1 MTVQDSDAGAGA
13 PAVAL
18 GTATAEVPGWLVWS
32 LVVALVYLLLVGVA
46 VIGAG
51 FQWISGGAEGA
62 AAIFAFARNPIVGVI
77 LGTLATALVQSS
89 STVTSVIVG
98 LVAGGVPV
106 AIAVPMIM
114 GANMGTTI
122 TNTIVSLGSFRE
134 RSVFRKSF
142 EAATVHDFFNLYSI
156 IVFLPVEMLFHPLER
171 SGEVLAGWFTGE
183 GGASLGG
190 VNVISAATKPV
201 AKLMAEL
208 FAPLGDP
215 AGALLLI
222 GVGIGL
228 IIFAVLY
235 LGRLLRAVMTGK
247 ARRLVNAA
255 IGRGPVTGIA
265 SGTLVTVL
273 VQSSSTTTSLV
284 VPLAGAGVLTTSQVY
299 PFTLG
304 ANIGT
309 CVTALLAATSITGP
323 NEFFA
328 LQIALVHL
336 LYNVFGVL
344 LFMALPL
351 LRQLPVLSS
360 EWLGGL
366 VEVNRA
372 WALGYVA
379 AVFFCCRVLSSLSSF
394 STWIVNRCMSAPP
407 TIYAVW
413 RRKPSGWIC
422 GSSRV
427 RVIAIRQPGCRM
439 ATRASQGRWRTLLTG
454 GVRGI

>member
-1 MTVQDSDAGAGA
+1 MTAQDSEASAGAS
-13 PAVAL
+13 AVAP

-190 VNVISAATKPV
+190 VNVVSAATKPV

-208 FAPLGDP
+208 LAPVGDTT
-215 AGALLLI
+215 GALLLI

-309 CVTALLAATSITGP
+309 CVTALLAATSITG
-323 NEFFA
+323 
-328 LQIALVHL
+328 
-336 LYNVFGVL
+336 
-344 LFMALPL
+344 
-351 LRQLPVLSS
+351 
-360 EWLGGL
+360 
-366 VEVNRA
+366 
-372 WALGYVA
+372 
-379 AVFFCCRVLSSLSSF
+379 
-394 STWIVNRCMSAPP
+394 
-407 TIYAVW
+407 
-413 RRKPSGWIC
+413 
-422 GSSRV
+422 
-427 RVIAIRQPGCRM
+427 
-439 ATRASQGRWRTLLTG
+439 SQ
-454 GVRGI
+454 